1 MKLCTFRNDGPGRVG
16 VVLNGDKKV
25 ADITIGYAALLKER
39 GKLKAREIAAVL
51 TPSSMLGLIEA
62 GEEGLAAV
70 KELKA
75 AAEADPNKKGPDG
88 ENLIFDVSEIRV
100 CAPLSNPSKI
110 LCPALT
116 HKQGF
121 DKVKRP
127 PGVEPHPVYFIK
139 LPSCI
144 TGPFDPIEIPD
155 IGVVGSEVE
164 IAAILSRKGK
174 NISKEQARSYI
185 FGYTVVNDITAH
197 DLRTYED
204 WIIHID
210 KNGNEEKLTYAG
222 RYKCYDT
229 WAPMGPWLVTP
240 DEIDDIMNLD
250 MQAKQNDIILQ
261 EGNTNE
267 LVYTHE
273 DLIAYMSQF
282 HTFFPGD
289 IILSGTVKAAAGR
302 HILRDDLKT
311 SGGVLESSI
320 QGLGVMRNPIKAV

>member
-1 MKLCTFRNDGPGRVG
+1 MKLCTFRTNGPSRVG
-16 VVLNGDKKV
+16 VVFGGDKKV
-25 ADITIGYAALLKER
+25 ADVTIGHAALLQER
-39 GKLKAREIAAVL
+39 GKARAREIASAL
-51 TPSSMLGLIEA
+51 TPPWMLGLIEA
-62 GEEGLAAV
+62 GEDGLAAV
-70 KELKA
+70 RELKTA
-75 AAEADPNKKGPDG
+75 VEADSGRKGPDG
-88 ENLIFDVSEIRV
+88 EEFIFDVNDV
-100 CAPLSNPSKI
+100 KLCAPLSNPGKI

-139 LPSCI
+139 LSSCI

-164 IAAILSRKGK
+164 IAAVISKKGK
-174 NISKEQARSYI
+174 KIPKESARSYI
-185 FGYTVVNDITAH
+185 FGYTVVNDVTAH
-197 DLRTYED
+197 DLRTFED

-240 DEIDDIMNLD
+240 DEAGDIMNLE
-250 MQAKQNDIILQ
+250 MRALQNDIVLQ
-261 EGNTNE
+261 EGNSNE

-273 DLIAYMSQF
+273 ELLAYMSRF

-289 IILSGTVKAAAGR
+289 ILLSGTVKAAAGR
-302 HILRDDLKT
+302 HILRDNLKAI
-311 SGGVLESSI
+311 GGVLESSV
-320 QGLGVMRNPIKAV
+320 QGLGVMKNPIMAV

>member
-1 MKLCTFRNDGPGRVG
+1 MKLCTFKNNGPSRVG
-16 VVLNGDKKV
+16 VILDGDEKV
-25 ADITIGYAALLKER
+25 ADITIGYAALLLEA
-39 GKLKAREIAAVL
+39 GKTRAREIAGVL
-51 TPSSMLGLIEA
+51 TPPSMLGLIEA

-70 KELKA
+70 KKVKA
-75 AAEADPNKKGPDG
+75 AAEATPDRKGPDG
-88 ENLIFDVSEIRV
+88 ETFVFDMKTIKL

-116 HKQGF
+116 HRQGF

-164 IAAILSRKGK
+164 IAAIISRKGK
-174 NISKEQARSYI
+174 NIPKAEARGYI
-185 FGYTVVNDITAH
+185 FGYTVVNDVTAH

-240 DEIDDIMNLD
+240 DEIKDITKLD
-250 MQAKQNDIILQ
+250 MQAKQNDVVLQ
-261 EGNTNE
+261 EGNTDE

-273 DLIAYMSQF
+273 DLLAYMSQF

-289 IILSGTVKAAAGR
+289 ILLSGTVKAAPGR

-311 SGGVLESSI
+311 KGGVLESSI
-320 QGLGVMRNPIKAV
+320 QGIGVIRNPIKAV